1 LNHSIDYVRNATGAA
16 WKCEMIPSIPFFN
29 PLFLYIC
36 FSKLPTALLTEKLYK
51 FLDYLDAVNKMNKA
65 CAATTIENIIC
76 EDLTAIKNIKDGDDN
91 GTRQTLSRFGVELTP
106 YIAKNYDALMNI
118 VSFGLYSKFI
128 SKAIAAMGIRSTDSI
143 LDLGCGTG
151 RNASLMLQYL
161 GDKGRI
167 IGIDISPI
175 MQDHFEKRF
184 ANEKRVIFRK
194 QRIDVTFDLEEK
206 MDIVFISFVIHG
218 FPHEVRNII
227 IDNARRHL
235 KPNGLFI
242 ILDFAEFNMAE
253 MPILYRLIFKKI
265 ECKYAFDFIEKDWKT
280 ILRGYGFSNF
290 TEHFYIKN
298 YARLLKA
305 VKQ

>member
-1 LNHSIDYVRNATGAA
+1 MVQD
-16 WKCEMIPSIPFFN
+16 
-29 PLFLYIC
+29 
-36 FSKLPTALLTEKLYK
+36 KLYP
-51 FLDYLDAVNKMNKA
+51 D
-65 CAATTIENIIC
+65 
-76 EDLTAIKNIKDGDDN
+76 
-91 GTRQTLSRFGVELTP
+91 SGVELTP